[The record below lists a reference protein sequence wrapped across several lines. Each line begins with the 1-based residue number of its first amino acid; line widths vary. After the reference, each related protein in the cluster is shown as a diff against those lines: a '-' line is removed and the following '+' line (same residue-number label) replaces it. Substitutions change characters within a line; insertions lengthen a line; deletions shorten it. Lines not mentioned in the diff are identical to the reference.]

1 MTIFLLLTPPPSL
14 SASFSLPP
22 SFYLATPHTPFV
34 IFLSFPPPPPPPWL
48 PRERQRRPAVRGL
61 DPDRFLVFFTQS
73 HRLMQKHFTKLSK
86 NVCPEHFSSPIDFY
100 CKQRVALDRVGSAG
114 RACRRLFRY
123 DFCFFFKFFFS
134 PSLISLQRLVSRHPR
149 FLLPRTSVAT
159 PGISPGAA
167 AAGAGRDPGGPGPP
181 VPRGLLRRRDRL
193 GCPVVSK

>member
-1 MTIFLLLTPPPSL
+1 
-14 SASFSLPP
+14 
-22 SFYLATPHTPFV
+22 
-34 IFLSFPPPPPPPWL
+34 
-48 PRERQRRPAVRGL
+48 
-61 DPDRFLVFFTQS
+61 
-73 HRLMQKHFTKLSK
+73 MQKHFTKLSK

-167 AAGAGRDPGGPGPP
+167 AAGTGRDPGGPGPP

-193 GCPVVSK
+193 GCRGFEMTFLPVSRTRLRNKISVFMSPGVGFP